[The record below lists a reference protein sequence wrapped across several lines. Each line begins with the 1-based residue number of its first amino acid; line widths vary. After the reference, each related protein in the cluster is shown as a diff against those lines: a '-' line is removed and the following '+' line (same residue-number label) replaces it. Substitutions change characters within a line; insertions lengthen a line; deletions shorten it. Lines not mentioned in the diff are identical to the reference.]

1 MIYLVLFL
9 FFQEFQNS
17 KAVLEQ
23 KIAELQSELEE
34 AKNGQKDL
42 KEISENRE
50 ELQEKLSIL
59 ESELEQARIGHCSLK
74 EIADKLELEKK
85 ELADLK
91 NQELSEL
98 KAKLESTEFG
108 QIESERHS
116 LDIIDKLKAENETI
130 KANSKTFEIS
140 NQRLMTEK
148 DEKLEHLEIQANN
161 YAQMVEKL
169 NVEIDTLKTEI
180 LVKNDEISSIESQ
193 YSQLGVDYQ
202 TKLAEI
208 EQNNQMSIEE
218 NCVKL
223 QAEICR
229 LNQALVEKENSLKD
243 DYQTKLAEIEQ
254 NNQMSIDENGLH
266 LQAEISRLNQALV
279 EKENFLKNDYQ
290 TKLAEIE
297 QNNQMS
303 VDENILR
310 MQAEI
315 SRLNQALA
323 ERENFIQ
330 EARNAIQEYE
340 TKIAVSISLKIL
352 FSLFI
357 MCVLKRRIVIRC

>member
-23 KIAELQSELEE
+23 KMADLHSELEE
-34 AKNGQKDL
+34 ARNGQKDL

-50 ELQEKLSIL
+50 ELQKKLSIL

-74 EIADKLELEKK
+74 EIADKFELEKK
-85 ELADLK
+85 ELEDLK

-202 TKLAEI
+202 TKLTEK
-208 EQNNQMSIEE
+208 MSIEE

-229 LNQALVEKENSLKD
+229 LNQALVEKENSLKET
-243 DYQTKLAEIEQ
+243 YQTKLAEIEQ
-254 NNQMSIDENGLH
+254 NNQMSIEENCVK

-279 EKENFLKNDYQ
+279 EKENFLKDDYQ

-352 FSLFI
+352 FLLFI
-357 MCVLKRRIVIRC
+357 MCVLKRRIVVRC

>member
-23 KIAELQSELEE
+23 KMADLQSELEE
-34 AKNGQKDL
+34 SRNGQKDL

-50 ELQEKLSIL
+50 ELQKKLSIL
-59 ESELEQARIGHCSLK
+59 ESDLEQARIGHCNLK

-85 ELADLK
+85 ELEDLK

-98 KAKLESTEFG
+98 KSKLESNELA

-130 KANSKTFEIS
+130 KANSKTLEMS
-140 NQRLMTEK
+140 NQRLLTEK

-161 YAQMVEKL
+161 YAQMAEKL
-169 NVEIDTLKTEI
+169 NVEIGTLKTEI
-180 LVKNDEISSIESQ
+180 LVKSDEISSIQNQ

-202 TKLAEI
+202 TKLAEMEKNNQISI
-208 EQNNQMSIEE
+208 EENGVQLQAEISRLSQALVEKENFLKDDYQTKLAEMERNNQMSIEE

-223 QAEICR
+223 QAEI
-229 LNQALVEKENSLKD
+229 
-243 DYQTKLAEIEQ
+243 
-254 NNQMSIDENGLH
+254 
-266 LQAEISRLNQALV
+266 SRLNQA
-279 EKENFLKNDYQ
+279 
-290 TKLAEIE
+290 
-297 QNNQMS
+297 M
-303 VDENILR
+303 
-310 MQAEI
+310 
-315 SRLNQALA
+315 A

-340 TKIAVSISLKIL
+340 TKIAVSISLQIL
-352 FSLFI
+352 FYYS
-357 MCVLKRRIVIRC
+357 